1 MTDGAENKSG
11 AESETVPDSGGSLF
25 RSFVSVFTGRA
36 TVLVITIAFTP
47 VLVRLLTPREFGVF
61 ATVMAMFTVVEA
73 VGKGG
78 LFSAIANQVAK
89 FDPGDS
95 EESDASLAGIA
106 LAAVYGVV
114 ITIVLAGAVGLS
126 IVPETYELHLLV
138 LASGLLVGNLFTAF
152 QGVYYG
158 RRQEWVAE
166 RVGVLW
172 QLLYAVLAV
181 ALAVAMGLV
190 GVFVGYVVAMFVATA
205 VLWWTFTRDV
215 EVTAGR
221 IGRALRSQGRPIAS
235 FGAVQTLGGLAGIL
249 LHRTDILLVN
259 YFRSVTESGIYR
271 AALVPAEVIWFVPF
285 VIQLSLLQNASSHW
299 AKGDIDQIDTDT
311 AGSFKYAFLAL
322 TLFGVG
328 LFGLAEE
335 FVVLYFGPAYA
346 SAATPLRILLVG
358 AFLFGLSRAFTPTL
372 KATGHN
378 VATELV
384 TGVGLVVNVVLN
396 LLLIPRFG
404 MTGAATGTAI
414 SYGVMLAGSLFVW
427 RRTPF
432 GFPSLRIV
440 GVLCLHLLAFA
451 VLYLPLIAIV
461 PLGPLPSIVVGGV
474 AGALLFLGLAVWMG
488 LLSRSQL
495 RVGATLA
502 SR

>member
-1 MTDGAENKSG
+1 MTGDV
-11 AESETVPDSGGSLF
+11 ESETTSNSSGSLL

-47 VLVRLLTPREFGVF
+47 VLVRILTTREFGVF
-61 ATVMAMFTVVEA
+61 ATVMAVFTVLDA

-89 FDPGDS
+89 FDPGDA

-106 LAAVYGVV
+106 LAVVYGAV
-114 ITIVLAGAVGLS
+114 ITVVLTGAILLS

-138 LASGLLVGNLFTAF
+138 LASGLLAGNLFTAF

-172 QLLYAVLAV
+172 QLLYAVLAIV
-181 ALAVAMGLV
+181 FAVAIGLV
-190 GVFVGYVVAMFVATA
+190 GVFVGYVVAMFVATG

-215 EVTAGR
+215 DVTPSGV
-221 IGRALRSQGRPIAS
+221 GHALRSQGRAIAS

-299 AKGDIDQIDTDT
+299 ARGNVDQIDTDT
-311 AGSFKYAFLAL
+311 AGSFKYAFLAM

-346 SAATPLRILLVG
+346 SAATPLRVLLVG

-378 VATELV
+378 VATEVV

-432 GFPSLRIV
+432 GFPSVRVV
-440 GVLCLHLLAFA
+440 GTLCLHLLAFA
-451 VLYLPLIAIV
+451 ALYLPLVAVV
-461 PLGPLPSIVVGGV
+461 PLDPFLSIVVGGAV
-474 AGALLFLGLAVWMG
+474 GAMLFLALAVWMG
-488 LLSRSQL
+488 LVPRSQL
-495 RVGATLA
+495 RAVVA
-502 SR
+502 SALQQGRN